1 MTRAPAR
8 CRGPNDGGG
17 RTVLLIRC
25 PWCGAREETE
35 FAYGG
40 DATVTRPDPARADAK
55 AWHDYVYVRANPKGP
70 HHELWYHA
78 AGCRRW
84 LRVTRDTA
92 SHAIL
97 ACAPVGPEP
106 R

>member
-1 MTRAPAR
+1 M
-8 CRGPNDGGG
+8 
-17 RTVLLIRC
+17 LLIAC

-40 DATVTRPDPARADAK
+40 DATLKRPDPARADDAQWY
-55 AWHDYVYVRANPKGP
+55 AYVYLRTNPKGP
-70 HHELWYHA
+70 HDELWYHA

-97 ACAPVGPEP
+97 DTAPVDGSRSKPDSP
-106 R
+106 

>member
-1 MTRAPAR
+1 M
-8 CRGPNDGGG
+8 
-17 RTVLLIRC
+17 LLITC

-40 DATVTRPDPARADAK
+40 DATLVRPDPTRADAK
-55 AWHDYVYVRANPKGP
+55 AWHDYVYLRANPKGP
-70 HHELWYHA
+70 HQELWYHA

-92 SHAIL
+92 THAIL
-97 ACAPVGPEP
+97 DCAPVAPE
-106 R
+106 RQRTEGR

>member
-1 MTRAPAR
+1 M
-8 CRGPNDGGG
+8 
-17 RTVLLIRC
+17 LLIAC

-40 DATVTRPDPARADAK
+40 DATLRRPDPARADDAQ
-55 AWHDYVYVRANPKGP
+55 WYGYVYLRANPKGP
-70 HHELWYHA
+70 HDELWYHA

-97 ACAPVGPEP
+97 DIAPVDTSRGKPDAP
-106 R
+106 